1 MSDLQA
7 SSHGTFQSRI
17 NSESEWG
24 LLSIFLWTEK
34 VWLLGIPWSC
44 FKAMYQTNNQS
55 KARRHFISSKSI
67 VVTLWHTTDGGILQ
81 WLCWHHSVLYYW
93 WRTLLLVLITDG
105 LMVIILPFAIHSMP
119 RIFLKCNSKLDTCI
133 FKALQGLPHA
143 PQNKAQRSQSAIFKG
158 CSDLPWTSLSDTLPG
173 RCFQTTSGTSL
184 ASLLTT
190 HTLCFSYLLC

>member
-67 VVTLWHTTDGGILQ
+67 VATAWSRYDTLQMEGCCSDCADITQ
-81 WLCWHHSVLYYW
+81 CF
-93 WRTLLLVLITDG
+93 ITDEG
-105 LMVIILPFAIHSMP
+105 H
-119 RIFLKCNSKLDTCI
+119 C
-133 FKALQGLPHA
+133 
-143 PQNKAQRSQSAIFKG
+143 
-158 CSDLPWTSLSDTLPG
+158 
-173 RCFQTTSGTSL
+173 
-184 ASLLTT
+184 
-190 HTLCFSYLLC
+190 Y